1 MSSASFTT
9 RSGGNGGRRDGRQ
22 GCSVFRMRGLC
33 SLLLLRD
40 VALPVGVVLLMGPT
54 REGAIA
60 VRLRTAVRAERE
72 EDATVDPNFEALVV
86 NQSPITTTADQ
97 VGGNVGLEELHAVEL
112 SRLVQGEGGAVH
124 LVALRRNIAQRE

>member
-1 MSSASFTT
+1 
-9 RSGGNGGRRDGRQ
+9 
-22 GCSVFRMRGLC
+22 MRGLC